1 MEEIFWTRDLCE
13 FEHLRGVLCPV
24 LTCFLKPRLIK
35 SCSLIVNFAG
45 FFFPLL
51 TVAHS
56 TQCNWEH
63 FTMVM
68 NLAREE
74 PFACCQSKANK
85 QIKKTKE
92 DPSLSPRRVAGAAGT
107 AGHAGGRV
115 ECPAVHSTQMA
126 WTPATPAEQKIP
138 CSQPCHLWFNWNRS

>member
-1 MEEIFWTRDLCE
+1 MLYPAFTCSLKSR
-13 FEHLRGVLCPV
+13 
-24 LTCFLKPRLIK
+24 LTQ
-35 SCSLIVNFAG
+35 SCSSIVNLTG
-45 FFFPLL
+45 FFPLL
-51 TVAHS
+51 TVACS

-63 FTMVM
+63 CTIVM

-85 QIKKTKE
+85 QIRKTKA

-107 AGHAGGRV
+107 TGHADGRV

-126 WTPATPAEQKIP
+126 WTSATPAEQKIP
-138 CSQPCHLWFNWNRS
+138 CSQQCHL

>member
-1 MEEIFWTRDLCE
+1 
-13 FEHLRGVLCPV
+13 
-24 LTCFLKPRLIK
+24 
-35 SCSLIVNFAG
+35 
-45 FFFPLL
+45 
-51 TVAHS
+51 
-56 TQCNWEH
+56 
-63 FTMVM
+63 MVM

-74 PFACCQSKANK
+74 AFAGCQSKANK
-85 QIKKTKE
+85 QIRKTKE

-138 CSQPCHLWFNWNRS
+138 RSQPCHL

>member
-1 MEEIFWTRDLCE
+1 MSYLCDLSTQERCAVSSA
-13 FEHLRGVLCPV
+13 HLFPKIKG
-24 LTCFLKPRLIK
+24 IK
-35 SCSLIVNFAG
+35 SCSLIVNFTVI
-45 FFFPLL
+45 FFF
-51 TVAHS
+51 TVVYS

-85 QIKKTKE
+85 QIRKTK
-92 DPSLSPRRVAGAAGT
+92 DHPSLSPRRVAGAAGT

-138 CSQPCHLWFNWNRS
+138 HSQPCHL